1 MRREH
6 EWAGGLVLLL
16 LLAACSRPLTHAHE
30 LTPAALLSPDVLS
43 PTPTRTMVPPPT
55 STPPPPAP
63 TPSPPAPTLP
73 LLPTVVPHPT
83 SVPPLTLLP
92 TVVSQ
97 PAPDPTPFPDAQEIV
112 DTVLGMGTSEHW
124 ANYLVSGSFTA
135 RGADER
141 LALVGNIGDH
151 HEVRWVVVGQADD
164 GWRLRGTS
172 ERLESGFDTSLS
184 SYLPPDLLDFDGDGR
199 QEVLS
204 HRSRTQAGQR
214 ISTDALYRWDGH
226 ALASVWRA
234 PTAVDNTMPGSQ
246 DVPQAHPAGYRAEW
260 EWVRSDGQDPGQIR
274 LRERVVSFL
283 PGEERGERIL
293 RWDGE
298 AFRPYAPNG
307 PDSTFAYVASGDV
320 WLWQNHTT
328 RPLGVENV
336 REIQWSPDGRRI
348 AWWAQSPVEVAG
360 RGAILGVYD
369 LTTGARREF
378 SLEGAPSALRP
389 APDGRLAYALP
400 DQTPVLLDLE
410 TGQQAP
416 LPVPS
421 LGTWSPD
428 GKRMAYEQ
436 DGGLYVYDLSTGQ
449 ERSLVVAPA
458 EGGPVALAIL
468 PDLAWSPR
476 GDWIACYLSN
486 RDFTWVGLVA
496 PDLGAPMS
504 ALDLLETFGGRE
516 GTALQ
521 VAWSPDGAHLAALT
535 TAPRSA
541 QQLPDFQP
549 GQAVL
554 HLADVPYRG
563 NDPVGRPEWHETLHL
578 ETVTRTAGLAWS
590 PDGERLIV
598 VAGTEVWEATATGE
612 TTLRRRFS
620 FPDLWWKTLEWAP
633 DESGVLVGL
642 ECGYGG
648 RLYWFPADGA
658 EPVLL
663 LADSLGSA
671 HCAPRTLGGR
681 ASTVDRPPVALVEY
695 TGYNTPRLHFVGGD
709 GSDVVVRAKRAN
721 RCTLFQVGGQRV
733 YYDTTYADRKRVV
746 ALRVPDAP
754 AGCHPPLVSPDGGR
768 LAWLCDDRTPDLGA
782 LIDGTAEIHFRLIV
796 TDGQG
801 RDPREVWH
809 HVETGPDYRGVH
821 LMNWRTDG
829 AVVYLSRPR
838 YGSAWAYF
846 EYNPGILALDVN
858 TGQLTQI
865 GDLDGIHDGLVSP
878 DGAWLVQS
886 RIAEWPNEGVTVTLR
901 SLVDGTERDTGCG
914 ESTMVAG
921 DFSFSPDSTWLAWQ
935 ELATEQGRRKL
946 LIRALRLPGGEP
958 LAVYEDAQDAAPRI
972 GGWLRG
978 DDLVLVYPMRQDGT
992 GGDSTVVTLP
1002 AAGPGSPFSRFAFL
1016 GVLDEAP

>member
-1 MRREH
+1 VRSLR

-16 LLAACSRPLTHAHE
+16 LLAACSRPLTHAYE
-30 LTPAALLSPDVLS
+30 LTPPALLSPDVLS
-43 PTPTRTMVPPPT
+43 PTPTWTMVPPPT
-55 STPPPPAP
+55 STPPPPV
-63 TPSPPAPTLP
+63 PTLP

-92 TVVSQ
+92 TIVSQ
-97 PAPDPTPFPDAQEIV
+97 PAPDPTPFPDAQAIV
-112 DTVLGMGTSEHW
+112 DTVLGTGTSEHW

-151 HEVRWVVVGQADD
+151 NEVRWVVVGQVGD
-164 GWRLRGTS
+164 GWWLLGTS
-172 ERLESGFDTSLS
+172 ERLGSGFDASLS

-199 QEVLS
+199 REVLS
-204 HRSRTQAGQR
+204 HDSKTQGGWM
-214 ISTDALYRWDGH
+214 ISTDILYRWDGH
-226 ALASVWRA
+226 TLASVWRA
-234 PTAVDNTMPGSQ
+234 STGVDSTTAGGQ
-246 DVPQAHPAGYRAEW
+246 DVPQPYRAEW
-260 EWVRSDGQDPGQIR
+260 EWVRSDGQDPGHIR
-274 LRERVVSFL
+274 LRERVVFFL
-283 PGEERGERIL
+283 PGEERGERIF

-320 WLWQNHTT
+320 WLWQNHTA

-336 REIQWSPDGRRI
+336 REIQWSPDGLRI
-348 AWWAQSPVEVAG
+348 AWWAQSPLEVAA

-436 DGGLYVYDLSTGQ
+436 DGNLYIYDLSTGQ

-476 GDWIACYLSN
+476 GDWIASYLSN
-486 RDFTWVGLVA
+486 PDFTWVGLVT
-496 PDLGAPMS
+496 PDLGTPVS
-504 ALDLLETFGGRE
+504 AIDLLETFGGRK
-516 GTALQ
+516 APAIQ
-521 VAWSPDGAHLAALT
+521 VAWSPDGAHLAALA
-535 TAPRSA
+535 TAPRPA
-541 QQLPDFQP
+541 QQLTDFQP
-549 GQAVL
+549 GQTVL
-554 HLADVPYRG
+554 YLAKVPYRG
-563 NDPVGRPEWHETLHL
+563 NDPGGRPEWHETLHL
-578 ETVTRTAGLAWS
+578 ETVTRTVRLAWS
-590 PDGERLIV
+590 PDGERLMV
-598 VAGTEVWEATATGE
+598 AAGTEVWEATATGE

-633 DESGVLVGL
+633 DGSGVLVGL
-642 ECGYGG
+642 EGGYGG

-663 LADSLGSA
+663 LAGSLGSA
-671 HCAPRTLGGR
+671 HWAPRTTGGR
-681 ASTVDRPPVALVEY
+681 ASRADRPPVALVEY
-695 TGYNTPRLHFVGGD
+695 AGYNTPRLHFVGGD
-709 GSDVVVRAKRAN
+709 GSDIVVRAKRAN
-721 RCTLFQVGGQRV
+721 RCTPFQVGGQRV
-733 YYDTTYADRKRVV
+733 YYDTTYADQKRVV

-754 AGCHPPLVSPDGGR
+754 AGCHPPLVSPDGKR
-768 LAWLCDDRTPDLGA
+768 LAWLCDDGTPALDA
-782 LIDGTAEIHFRLIV
+782 LIDGTAEIHFWLIV

-821 LMNWRTDG
+821 PMSWRADG
-829 AVVYLSRPR
+829 TVVYLSRPR
-838 YGSAWAYF
+838 YGAAWAYF

-858 TGQLTQI
+858 TGQSTQI
-865 GDLDGIHDGLVSP
+865 GDPDGVYDGRVSP
-878 DGAWLVQS
+878 DGAWLAQS
-886 RIAEWPNEGVTVTLR
+886 RIATWPNEGVTITLR
-901 SLVDGTERDTGCG
+901 SLVDGVERDIACA
-914 ESTMVAG
+914 ERSMVAG
-921 DFSFSPDSTWLAWQ
+921 DFSFSPDNAWLAWR
-935 ELATEQGRRKL
+935 ELATEPGGSEL
-946 LIRALRLPGGEP
+946 LVRALRLPAGEP
-958 LAVYEDAQDAAPRI
+958 LTVYEDAQDAAPRI

-978 DDLVLVYPMRQDGT
+978 DDLVLVYPMREDGT
-992 GGDSTVVTLP
+992 GGNSTVVTLP
-1002 AAGPGSPFSRFAFL
+1002 ATGPGSPFSPFVFL
-1016 GVLDEAP
+1016 GMLGEAP